1 MENIISENNILQ
13 TGNLELLAKQVVEG
27 FITGLHKSPF
37 HGFSVEFAEHRQ
49 YNAGESIKHI
59 DWKLFGK
66 TEKLYT
72 KRYEEETNLRC
83 YIVIDNSS
91 SMYYPLEGKSKIN
104 FAAYA
109 ASCLIYMLKKQRDA
123 VGLSII
129 NDEIVFQSQA
139 KSSSVHIKMLFNELN
154 KLLIFPKSN
163 IGSNL
168 SKGIHHIAETVHKRS
183 LIVIFTDMFSSEN
196 IDHIFESIQHLKYNK
211 HEVILFHVI
220 DKKLEM
226 DFDFLK
232 RPYLF
237 VDSETNENIKLHSSL
252 VADDYKK
259 LVNNF
264 KDEIKLKCAQIKVDF
279 MEAYI
284 ENNFDQVL
292 LKFLQKREKI
302 K

>member
-1 MENIISENNILQ
+1 
-13 TGNLELLAKQVVEG
+13 
-27 FITGLHKSPF
+27 
-37 HGFSVEFAEHRQ
+37 
-49 YNAGESIKHI
+49 
-59 DWKLFGK
+59 
-66 TEKLYT
+66 
-72 KRYEEETNLRC
+72 
-83 YIVIDNSS
+83 
-91 SMYYPLEGKSKIN
+91 MY
-104 FAAYA
+104 
-109 ASCLIYMLKKQRDA
+109 
-123 VGLSII
+123 
-129 NDEIVFQSQA
+129 
-139 KSSSVHIKMLFNELN
+139 
-154 KLLIFPKSN
+154 
-163 IGSNL
+163 
-168 SKGIHHIAETVHKRS
+168 
-183 LIVIFTDMFSSEN
+183 SSEN
-196 IDHIFESIQHLKYNK
+196 LDHIFESIQHLKYNK

-220 DKKLEM
+220 DKKLEI

-264 KDEIKLKCAQIKVDF
+264 KEEIKLKCAQIKVDF